1 MRTFALS
8 LFVLAC
14 TALQVHAATISVALE
29 DFQASGV
36 LGFKYNSVDTEY
48 ASFGVFRLG
57 TADPVGPEAA
67 RLSNP
72 IYVFCD
78 ELAQPF
84 TSSYQLY
91 NVGVP
96 TDGNDPPN
104 QYVGLINSF
113 KSTLLSEL
121 FTKFLDTSWFAP
133 GPYTTD
139 QIQHAMAFHAAIEE
153 IVHEAVFSIADKP
166 SLNLDAG
173 IFQVVDA
180 YLLDKNDPS
189 QLLPDVKAIGQSY
202 LDSLTGVD
210 LNPRFA
216 LVQLTNPD
224 FQDYITI
231 PETSSLALL
240 SCVGMIV
247 GVGGYLK
254 RRKSS
259 VTA

>member
-8 LFVLAC
+8 LFVSAC
-14 TALQVHAATISVALE
+14 TAIQVHAATISVALE

-36 LGFKYNSVDTEY
+36 LGFKYNSTEVEY
-48 ASFGVFRLG
+48 SSFGVFRLG

-67 RLSNP
+67 KLSNP
-72 IYVFCD
+72 IYAFCN
-78 ELAQPF
+78 ELEQPF
-84 TSSYQLY
+84 TSSYELY

-113 KSTLLSEL
+113 KATLLSEL

-133 GPYTTD
+133 GPYTTT
-139 QIQHAMAFHAAIEE
+139 QIQEAMAFHAAIEE

-189 QLLPDVKAIGQSY
+189 QLLPDVKTIGQSY
-202 LDSLTGVD
+202 LDALTGFD
-210 LNPRFA
+210 PNPRFA
-216 LVQLTNPD
+216 LVQLTNPN
-224 FQDYITI
+224 FQDYITV
-231 PETSSLALL
+231 PETSSFALL
-240 SCVGMIV
+240 SCIGMMAGI
-247 GVGGYLK
+247 GGYLK
-254 RRKSS
+254 RRKTS
-259 VTA
+259 VNA

>member
-1 MRTFALS
+1 MRFHTLS

-14 TALQVHAATISVALE
+14 SALQVQAATISVALE

-36 LGFKYNSVDTEY
+36 LGFKYNSTEVDY

-57 TADPVGPEAA
+57 TADPVGSEAQK
-67 RLSNP
+67 LGNP

-78 ELAQPF
+78 ELSQPF
-84 TSSYQLY
+84 TSDYQLY

-96 TDGNDPPN
+96 TDANDPPN

-133 GPYTTD
+133 GPYSTY
-139 QIQHAMAFHAAIEE
+139 QIEHAMAFHAAIEE

-180 YLLDKNDPS
+180 YVLDKNDPS
-189 QLLPDVKAIGQSY
+189 QLLPNVKSIGQSY
-202 LDSLTGVD
+202 LDALTGVD
-210 LNPRFA
+210 LNPRFS
-216 LVQLTNPD
+216 LIQLTNPD
-224 FQDYITI
+224 FQDYITV
-231 PETSSLALL
+231 PEASSFALL
-240 SCVGMIV
+240 SCVGMVV
-247 GVGGYLK
+247 GLGGYMK
-254 RRKSS
+254 RRKSIAS
-259 VTA
+259 K